1 MSDRLFRVST
11 PEAGDGAGRGPRRF
25 LPGANPV
32 SEENDLQHANSFSE
46 SGAPPRAAE
55 ARPAGAPASGA
66 EAADQVAL
74 DDLAAQLEAVT
85 VERDRLAGENEELQ
99 DRLLR
104 RQADFEN
111 FRRRVER
118 ERAEFTEYAAMEA
131 VRALLPILDDFER
144 AVKAKPAL
152 EGPAAE
158 YARGVEFIYQRLFDT
173 LKKLG
178 LEPLDSTGRPFD
190 PNIHHAVETVADPS
204 ADDHTVIEEF
214 QRGYNF
220 KGKLLRPAM
229 VKVAVK
235 PS

>member
-11 PEAGDGAGRGPRRF
+11 PEAGDGAGRGPRKF
-25 LPGANPV
+25 LLGANPV
-32 SEENDLQHANSFSE
+32 SDEKDLQRENVLSE
-46 SGAPPRAAE
+46 SGEAPAAGE
-55 ARPAGAPASGA
+55 SASGA
-66 EAADQVAL
+66 EAIDQVAL

-118 ERAEFTEYAAMEA
+118 ERAEFAEYAAMEA

-144 AVKAKPAL
+144 ALKAKPAL

-158 YARGVEFIYQRLFDT
+158 YARGIEFIYQRLFDA

-178 LEPLDSTGRPFD
+178 LEPLESVGRPFD
-190 PNIHHAVETVADPS
+190 PNLHHAVETVADPE
-204 ADDHTVIEEF
+204 AGDHTVIEEY
-214 QRGYNF
+214 QKGYNF

>member
-1 MSDRLFRVST
+1 MSDRLFRVSA
-11 PEAGDGAGRGPRRF
+11 PEAPDGAGRAQKKILQGRVTVNQDSQSSNAIPGSGAAPAGETP
-25 LPGANPV
+25 LPGG
-32 SEENDLQHANSFSE
+32 Q
-46 SGAPPRAAE
+46 RASADE
-55 ARPAGAPASGA
+55 I
-66 EAADQVAL
+66 ADQVTV

-85 VERDRLAGENEELQ
+85 VERDRLAGENEELK

-118 ERAEFTEYAAMEA
+118 ERAEMAEYAGMET

-144 AVKAKPAL
+144 ALRATPPLDGA
-152 EGPAAE
+152 AAE
-158 YARGVEFIYQRLFDT
+158 YARGVEIIYQRLADT
-173 LKKLG
+173 LRKLG
-178 LEPLDSTGRPFD
+178 LEPIESAGKPFD
-190 PNIHHAVETVADPS
+190 PNIHHAVETVTDAQ
-204 ADDHTVIEEF
+204 AEDHTVVEEY

-220 KGKLLRPAM
+220 KGKPLRPAM